1 LQDIVQRP
9 ASAKA
14 VVGECRLEGERS
26 EKFALLGD
34 DANVGARDQQS
45 DPPVLVRETEADVS
59 ESAEVTSS
67 TISSE

>member
-1 LQDIVQRP
+1 VRDR
-9 ASAKA
+9 
-14 VVGECRLEGERS
+14 RR
-26 EKFALLGD
+26 FALLGD
-34 DANVGARDQQS
+34 DANVGVGDQQY